1 MSLSRPHSDRL
12 TQIYKRL
19 TMLYGVSPSRLH
31 SAAVAAVEA
40 SWHADDPRGRES
52 FRALFNQ
59 IMPDVDEYFLTLS
72 RHAGMWPPAL
82 PLPLSTRVPW
92 DAPLYPESCL
102 CGSDDS
108 QNDLGF
114 DSEIEIY
121 TAAPSTCAAPEP
133 GGSSPRDAQAS
144 LLNASAVLNSDA
156 APKEAADPA
165 PSPTASDCSEQT
177 PIASSCPGA
186 VPQPLS
192 EGSGK
197 DTNARI
203 LPPGPGILDSSSAES
218 ALIDN
223 GVPADPA
230 ASPTASDCSEQTP
243 IASSCPGAVPQ
254 PLSEGSGKDTNARI
268 LPPGPGILDSRIA
281 ESALIDNGVPADPA
295 ASQPRGSK
303 NAENTC
309 SLSSH
314 PGADSPTSAK
324 AVQTDS
330 SAHITPPGP
339 GASSPRDAGVP
350 NIYAQAL
357 RAGLNDVKNHNIGL
371 TALLFLQDE
380 LESSLTRFVKKCFPD
395 VPRYCDGEEL
405 LSVFKEPLSNFLL
418 DLLFILFIYMYT
430 RESFKKDY
438 PNGADTGFKYLDD
451 RLNRYFKEDYE
462 YPAYRALRGSRPAAP
477 KARGKTKGRVK
488 AFLNKWEMDKELFLY
503 IARANDE
510 IQVVY
515 WRDPYR

>member
-203 LPPGPGILDSSSAES
+203 LPPGPGILDSSS
-218 ALIDN
+218 
-223 GVPADPA
+223 
-230 ASPTASDCSEQTP
+230 
-243 IASSCPGAVPQ
+243 
-254 PLSEGSGKDTNARI
+254 
-268 LPPGPGILDSRIA
+268 A

>member
-31 SAAVAAVEA
+31 SAAVAAIEA

-52 FRALFNQ
+52 FRALFNH
-59 IMPDVDEYFLTLS
+59 IMPDVDQYFLTLS
-72 RHAGMWPPAL
+72 RHAGMWPPSL

-92 DAPLYPESCL
+92 DTPLYPESCL

-108 QNDLGF
+108 QDDLGF

-133 GGSSPRDAQAS
+133 GASSPRDAQAS

-230 ASPTASDCSEQTP
+230 AS
-243 IASSCPGAVPQ
+243 
-254 PLSEGSGKDTNARI
+254 
-268 LPPGPGILDSRIA
+268 
-281 ESALIDNGVPADPA
+281 
-295 ASQPRGSK
+295 QPRGSK

-314 PGADSPTSAK
+314 PGAYSPTSAE

>member
-165 PSPTASDCSEQT
+165 P
-177 PIASSCPGA
+177 
-186 VPQPLS
+186 
-192 EGSGK
+192 
-197 DTNARI
+197 
-203 LPPGPGILDSSSAES
+203 
-218 ALIDN
+218 
-223 GVPADPA
+223 
-230 ASPTASDCSEQTP
+230 SPTASDCSEQTP

>member
-156 APKEAADPA
+156 APKEA
-165 PSPTASDCSEQT
+165 
-177 PIASSCPGA
+177 
-186 VPQPLS
+186 
-192 EGSGK
+192 
-197 DTNARI
+197 
-203 LPPGPGILDSSSAES
+203 
-218 ALIDN
+218 
-223 GVPADPA
+223 ADPA

>member
-31 SAAVAAVEA
+31 SAAIAAIEA

-82 PLPLSTRVPW
+82 PLPLSARVPW

-108 QNDLGF
+108 HDDLGF

-121 TAAPSTCAAPEP
+121 PAAPSTRAAPEP
-133 GGSSPRDAQAS
+133 GASSPRDAQAS
-144 LLNASAVLNSDA
+144 LLNSASAVLNSDA
-156 APKEAADPA
+156 PAPGEAAGSA
-165 PSPTASDCSEQT
+165 PSLTASDPSKQTT
-177 PIASSCPGA
+177 PIASSCPGV

-223 GVPADPA
+223 GVPADRPA
-230 ASPTASDCSEQTP
+230 
-243 IASSCPGAVPQ
+243 
-254 PLSEGSGKDTNARI
+254 L
-268 LPPGPGILDSRIA
+268 
-281 ESALIDNGVPADPA
+281 
-295 ASQPRGSK
+295 QPRGSK

-339 GASSPRDAGVP
+339 GASSPRDAGAP